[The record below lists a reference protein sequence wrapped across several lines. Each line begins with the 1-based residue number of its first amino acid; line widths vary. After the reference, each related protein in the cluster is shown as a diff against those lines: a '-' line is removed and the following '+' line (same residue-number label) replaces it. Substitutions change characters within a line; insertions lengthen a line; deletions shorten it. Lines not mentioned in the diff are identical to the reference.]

1 MTPRTWTIADPP
13 PTDFR
18 TGFSHLPV
26 LVQYVLWRR
35 GLTTPAAVEAFLQ
48 PEYRRLADPFAFRQM
63 RPAVDRIRRALERQ
77 EPIMIYGDYDAD
89 GVTATAV
96 LYETLSALGGA
107 VRWYLPE
114 RLTEGYGLNLQAI
127 EEFART
133 GTNILITVDCGTS
146 NVEEI
151 QRAKS
156 LGLDVIVIDH
166 HHQPPIVPPALAIIN
181 PVMAGET
188 YPDRGLSSAG
198 VAFAVVRALL
208 ASTDYG
214 ARLGHPLPTGRQ
226 ALAPGWEKWLLD
238 LVAISTVADMMPLR
252 GENRTLVHYGL
263 LTLRQTR
270 RPGLRALFAIMGS
283 PLERADEL
291 TIGFTVAP
299 RLNAAGRLQHAS
311 IALELLLTHDPDRA
325 QRLAEQLQSIN
336 LDRQRLT
343 TMAVA
348 EALEQTDL
356 ASRQA
361 GQEQPRYG
369 GVTAFASHWS
379 PGILGLVAGQLAD
392 RLWRPTVVMAENDGQ
407 IVGSGRS
414 VSGVNIMTIMDEGRE
429 YFLRYGGHAGACGFT
444 LRSPAQRLT
453 FERWFRDRIA
463 DGWQPAQATKE
474 LIIDGRAR
482 LSDVT
487 ADALDMLATLGPYGI
502 DHTRPVFLLERV
514 RVLDVGTVG
523 AEQQHLRLTVGQG
536 RDVARCIGF
545 RQGSRLADAAAG
557 REIDLAVETTWNEWQ
572 GRREAQL
579 KIIDLRLPTGRQGS
593 AR

>member
-18 TGFSHLPV
+18 TGFSHLPTLV
-26 LVQYVLWRR
+26 LYVLWRR

-48 PEYRRLADPFAFRQM
+48 PEYRQLADPFVFRQM
-63 RPAVDRIRRALERQ
+63 RQAVDRIRRALEGR

-96 LYETLSALGGA
+96 LYEALSALGGA

-114 RLTEGYGLNLQAI
+114 RLTEGYGLNQQAI
-127 EEFART
+127 EGFART
-133 GTNILITVDCGTS
+133 GTKILITVDCGTS

-166 HHQPPIVPPALAIIN
+166 HHQPPIVPPADAIIN
-181 PVMAGET
+181 PVMTGET

-208 ASTDYG
+208 TSTDYG
-214 ARLGHPLPTGRQ
+214 AQLGHP
-226 ALAPGWEKWLLD
+226 LAPGWEKWLLD

-252 GENRTLVHYGL
+252 GENRTLVRYGL

-283 PLERADEL
+283 SLERADEL
-291 TIGFTVAP
+291 TIGFTIAP

-311 IALELLLTHDPDRA
+311 IALELLLTRDPDRA

-343 TMAVA
+343 SMAVA
-348 EALEQTDL
+348 EAMEQTDQ
-356 ASRQA
+356 SP
-361 GQEQPRYG
+361 PRRG
-369 GVTAFASHWS
+369 GVTAFAPHWS

-392 RLWRPTVVMAENDGQ
+392 RLWRPAVVMAENDGQ

-414 VSGVNIMTIMDEGRE
+414 VPGVNIMTVMDEGRE

-444 LRSPAQRLT
+444 LRSPAQRPA
-453 FERWFRDRIA
+453 FERWFRDRIVA
-463 DGWQPAQATKE
+463 GWQAGQAARE
-474 LIIDGRAR
+474 LIIDGRAQ

-487 ADALDMLATLGPYGI
+487 AAALDMLATLGPYGI
-502 DHTRPVFLLERV
+502 DHSRPVFLLERV
-514 RVLDVGTVG
+514 RVLDAGTVG

-536 RDVARCIGF
+536 REVARCIGF

-557 REIDLAVETTWNEWQ
+557 QEIDLAVETTWNEWQ

-579 KIIDLRLPTGRQGS
+579 KIIDLRS
-593 AR
+593 AV